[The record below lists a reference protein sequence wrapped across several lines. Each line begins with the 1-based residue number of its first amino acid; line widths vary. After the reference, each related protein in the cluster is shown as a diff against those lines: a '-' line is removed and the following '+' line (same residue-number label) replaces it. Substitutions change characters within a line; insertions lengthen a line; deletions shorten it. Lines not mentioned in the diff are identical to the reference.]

1 MVDQRNARR
10 SSKEA
15 RLNPVVPD
23 VFSPRGVYAPTITA
37 FEKDEDVSL
46 AGTRAFVRFLLAQG
60 VDGLVP
66 LGSSGEPLALTMDE
80 RKAVL
85 DAVTAEAGG
94 KVPIMAGIVEY
105 STKAAI
111 EFGLHAKLAGCNGLM
126 LMPPYVFRPP
136 KRDVFDHLRRVREAV
151 GLPVMLY
158 NVPGASG
165 IDLMPEE
172 VQQLAEEGVVQ
183 SVKWSTA
190 EVGRIRDTKFL
201 CGPSFPVFVGN
212 DLIAFEGLAVGAD
225 GWISCLPMIVPGR
238 AVKLYKLLAV
248 EKNLSAARELFYPL
262 VPLIRLEFQA
272 ISLPNNDPHWLAV
285 TRESALLRGIPVG
298 QSRKP
303 LSAISRQHSE
313 QLKDLLVGLG
323 EI

>member
-1 MVDQRNARR
+1 MADQRKARR

-15 RLNPVVPD
+15 GLNPVVTD
-23 VFSPRGVYAPTITA
+23 VLSPRGVYAPTITA
-37 FEKDEDVSL
+37 FEKNEDVSL

-94 KVPIMAGIVEY
+94 CK
-105 STKAAI
+105 
-111 EFGLHAKLAGCNGLM
+111 GLM

-183 SVKWSTA
+183 SVKWSTS
-190 EVGRIRDTKFL
+190 EVSRI
-201 CGPSFPVFVGN
+201 
-212 DLIAFEGLAVGAD
+212 
-225 GWISCLPMIVPGR
+225 
-238 AVKLYKLLAV
+238 
-248 EKNLSAARELFYPL
+248 
-262 VPLIRLEFQA
+262 
-272 ISLPNNDPHWLAV
+272 
-285 TRESALLRGIPVG
+285 
-298 QSRKP
+298 
-303 LSAISRQHSE
+303 
-313 QLKDLLVGLG
+313 
-323 EI
+323 